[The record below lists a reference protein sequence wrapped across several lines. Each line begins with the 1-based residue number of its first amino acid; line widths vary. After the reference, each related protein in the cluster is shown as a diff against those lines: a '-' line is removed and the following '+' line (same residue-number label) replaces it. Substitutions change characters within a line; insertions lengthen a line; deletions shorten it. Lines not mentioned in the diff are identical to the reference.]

1 MKMISFNI
9 LLKSILIRIF
19 FLKNYFLNVIKINNL
34 RKDINTQ
41 LIIIIDSYNNT
52 KYKLWSISFWI
63 IAVKK
68 ISSRET
74 LFQ

>member
-19 FLKNYFLNVIKINNL
+19 FLKNYFLNVIKMNNL

>member
-1 MKMISFNI
+1 MKMISFNT
-9 LLKSILIRIF
+9 LLKSMLTRIF
-19 FLKNYFLNVIKINNL
+19 FLKNYFLNVIKMNNL
-34 RKDINTQ
+34 RKNINTQ
-41 LIIIIDSYNNT
+41 LIVIIDSYNNT

>member
-19 FLKNYFLNVIKINNL
+19 FLKNYFLNVIKMNNL

-52 KYKLWSISFWI
+52 KYKL
-63 IAVKK
+63 
-68 ISSRET
+68 
-74 LFQ
+74 